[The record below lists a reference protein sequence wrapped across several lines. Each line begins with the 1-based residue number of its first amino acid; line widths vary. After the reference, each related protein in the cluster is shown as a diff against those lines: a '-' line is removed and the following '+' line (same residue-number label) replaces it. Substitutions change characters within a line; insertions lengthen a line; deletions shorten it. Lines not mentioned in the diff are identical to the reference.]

1 VADSLFSL
9 VDGAVTRLLPTD
21 VLPPELLPSVL
32 DHTMEQVL
40 DGSAVT
46 VATWEADDHHDRPD
60 VLFLESTGTLVVVIT
75 DASERDTAA
84 RIHAVEE
91 WLSSLGLRD
100 IGYLS
105 DDPLRFYEQLWDL
118 SPENLLALSGR
129 RYVVIGVEG
138 APISETTLP
147 SDATVEFWS
156 INAYRSEDQLVFTG
170 PRKTSASAAPVIDLV
185 PPSQGVPAERPTIR
199 QGALFRTDRLPLL
212 FDQYAVDL
220 TPISDQL
227 FAAGNNL
234 VMVDTLPDA
243 EANPFPAPDRY
254 EWRGDSVG
262 LKQLAFHAY
271 GADGTARATHLFIE
285 PHEKSEFAM
294 YVGEL
299 TSHEDADTVFT
310 ITPPLSL
317 ELFREL
323 HRGQLPQQSFATTS
337 ELSAT
342 TDWSS

>member
-9 VDGAVTRLLPTD
+9 VDGAITRLLPTD
-21 VLPPELLPSVL
+21 VLPPELLPSIL
-32 DHTMEQVL
+32 DRTMEQVL
-40 DGSAVT
+40 DGSAIT
-46 VATWEADDHHDRPD
+46 VATWEPDDHHDRPD
-60 VLFLESTGTLVVVIT
+60 ILFLDNMGTLVVAIT
-75 DASERDTAA
+75 DASERDTAP

-91 WLSSLGLRD
+91 WLSSLGLRE

-138 APISETTLP
+138 APISDTTLP

-156 INAYRSEDQLVFTG
+156 VNVYRSGDQLVFTG
-170 PRKTSASAAPVIDLV
+170 PRTTSTTTAPVIDLV
-185 PPSQGVPAERPTIR
+185 PPPQGAPATRPAIR

-227 FAAGNNL
+227 FTAGSSL

-243 EANPFPAPDRY
+243 HASAFPALDRY
-254 EWRGDSVG
+254 KWRGDPAE
-262 LKQLAFHAY
+262 LEHLAFHAY
-271 GADGTARATHLFIE
+271 GPDGMERTTHLFIE
-285 PHEKSEFAM
+285 PHAKSEFAM

-299 TSHEDADTVFT
+299 TADEAADTVFT
-310 ITPPLSL
+310 ITPPLSP

-323 HRGQLPQQSFATTS
+323 QRGHVPQQSFATTS